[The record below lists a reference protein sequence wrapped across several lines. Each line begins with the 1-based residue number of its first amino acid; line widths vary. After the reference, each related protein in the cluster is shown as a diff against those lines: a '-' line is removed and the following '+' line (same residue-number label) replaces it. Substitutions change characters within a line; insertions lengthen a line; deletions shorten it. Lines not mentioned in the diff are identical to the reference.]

1 MHDRPTNQSIN
12 LPVKIILVDDD
23 PVWRLGLTT
32 ALATHQNLPN
42 LPNLPST
49 DLPATN
55 PPVAN
60 FQVIAE
66 ADELSSLLER
76 LFVRDAAGNLVG
88 NLARDLVASPL
99 TPKLLLLGSYGEN
112 LSQLLREFHQCRQQ
126 LGQEFLTLPVLLVT
140 RLLTL
145 AELEE
150 VQELG
155 IKGYCVR
162 SGAVATILEAINTL
176 AQGQSFWGE
185 TRENLTQDI
194 PQNLPQNLPQNN
206 SLYSQAAIGV
216 AKINQ
221 ELQQIDRYLQQPQLS
236 NLNWLFLTG
245 LRRELRTARWVVN
258 QFFPVNAMVMASTLY
273 SQELTSSQELN
284 QNPQGRL
291 SPDTEITKI
300 TNQVINQSS
309 KDSANSAGSLVFVSG
324 SNQQA
329 ISQTIS
335 QVIPRGVASKIYENV
350 QLHLEFPLI
359 NLTGKILEIDVLAL
373 HKKRELLS
381 LILQK
386 FINLCQDLSLSQVD
400 LDYLH
405 ERKVQLLQDLWI
417 AVVTDFFGK
426 YSSLK
431 TETLEQEI
439 VPALLA
445 DQAIVQVEILEKIPF
460 VEELLSQIL
469 FDANLTI
476 DDRAYPAASGE
487 AIARAELILENL
499 IIQVANAVIQPLL
512 NQFSEVESI
521 KLTFYDQQ
529 LISVRDITR
538 FRNELSWRY
547 RVFSYFHE
555 PKLIFES
562 THQLY
567 VFRETGIRS
576 TSVYAPR
583 TRELQSLT
591 GIRYFTTLGLELQDT
606 IAPRLQ
612 TITKFLGKGLIY
624 VLTQIIGRGIGLVG
638 KGILQ
643 GIGNSFQEARVGRDR
658 AK

>member
-1 MHDRPTNQSIN
+1 MNADQPTNQSIN

-23 PVWRLGLTT
+23 SVWRLGLTT
-32 ALATHQNLPN
+32 ALVTRQNLPN
-42 LPNLPST
+42 TNL
-49 DLPATN
+49 LATN
-55 PPVAN
+55 PPIAN

-66 ADELSSLLER
+66 ADQLSSLLAR

-88 NLARDLVASPL
+88 NLARDIIASSL
-99 TPKLLLLGSYGEN
+99 TPKLLLLGSSGEN
-112 LSQLLREFHQCRQQ
+112 LSQLLGEFNQCRQQ
-126 LGQEFLTLPVLLVT
+126 LGQEFPTLPVLLVT
-140 RLLTL
+140 RLLTP

-150 VQELG
+150 VQVLG

-162 SGAVATILEAINTL
+162 SGSIETILEAINTVT
-176 AQGQSFWGE
+176 QGQSFWSQ
-185 TRENLTQDI
+185 TREITTDLDQNIAQNF
-194 PQNLPQNLPQNN
+194 PQNLTQNN
-206 SLYSQAAIGV
+206 SLYSQAANGV

-236 NLNWLFLTG
+236 DLSWLFLTG
-245 LRRELRTARWVVN
+245 RRRELRTARWVIN
-258 QFFPVNAMVMASTLY
+258 QLFPVNAVVMANNLD
-273 SQELTSSQELN
+273 SQELISDQILN
-284 QNPQGRL
+284 QNQPEQL
-291 SPDTEITKI
+291 SPTTEI
-300 TNQVINQSS
+300 TNQVINQAVIGGS
-309 KDSANSAGSLVFVSG
+309 NSAGSLVFTSG
-324 SNQQA
+324 RNQQG

-335 QVIPRGVASKIYENV
+335 QLIPRGVASKIYENV

-359 NLTGKILEIDVLAL
+359 NLTGNILEIDILAP

-386 FINLCQDLSLSQVD
+386 FISLCQDLSVSQVD
-400 LDYLH
+400 LDYIA
-405 ERKVQLLQDLWI
+405 ERKFQLLQDLWI
-417 AVVTDFFGK
+417 AVITDFFGK

-431 TETLEQEI
+431 NGSIEQEL
-439 VPALLA
+439 VPALLV
-445 DQAIVQVEILEKIPF
+445 DQAIVQSEILEKIPF

-469 FDANLTI
+469 FNNNLTI

-512 NQFSEVESI
+512 NQFSEVETI
-521 KLTFYDQQ
+521 KLIFYDQQ
-529 LISVRDITR
+529 LISARDITR
-538 FRNELSWRY
+538 FRNELSWKY
-547 RVFSYFHE
+547 RLFNYFYE

-562 THQLY
+562 THQLHI
-567 VFRETGIRS
+567 FRETGIRS

-583 TRELQSLT
+583 TRELQALT

-606 IAPRLQ
+606 ISPRLQ
-612 TITKFLGKGLIY
+612 TITRFLGKGLIY

>member
-1 MHDRPTNQSIN
+1 MHDRPTNKSIN

-23 PVWRLGLTT
+23 SVWRLGLTT
-32 ALATHQNLPN
+32 ALAASQNLPN
-42 LPNLPST
+42 P
-49 DLPATN
+49 DLSATK
-55 PPVAN
+55 PPIAN

-66 ADELSSLLER
+66 VEQLSSLLER
-76 LFVRDAAGNLVG
+76 LFVKDAAGNLVG
-88 NLARDLVASPL
+88 NLARDLVASSL
-99 TPKLLLLGSYGEN
+99 TPKLLLLGSSGEN
-112 LSQLLREFHQCRQQ
+112 FSQLLREFNQCRQQ
-126 LGQEFLTLPVLLVT
+126 LRQDFPTLPVLLVT
-140 RLLTL
+140 RLLTP

-150 VQELG
+150 VRGLG
-155 IKGYCVR
+155 VKGYCVR
-162 SGAVATILEAINTL
+162 SGSIETILEAINTV
-176 AQGQSFWGE
+176 AQGQSFWSK
-185 TRENLTQDI
+185 TREI
-194 PQNLPQNLPQNN
+194 PADLEQNISQAQNN

-221 ELQQIDRYLQQPQLS
+221 ELQQIDSYLQQPQLS
-236 NLNWLFLTG
+236 NLSWLFLTG
-245 LRRELRTARWVVN
+245 RRRELRTARWVIN
-258 QFFPVNAMVMASTLY
+258 QFFPVNTVVMANTPEAQGLISNQGL
-273 SQELTSSQELN
+273 S
-284 QNPQGRL
+284 QNPQGQL
-291 SPDTEITKI
+291 SPDLEI

-309 KDSANSAGSLVFVSG
+309 KDGSNSAGSLVFVSG

-335 QVIPRGVASKIYENV
+335 QVIPRGVASKIYEDV
-350 QLHLEFPLI
+350 QLHLESSLS
-359 NLTGKILEIDVLAL
+359 NLTSKILEIDILSIN
-373 HKKRELLS
+373 KKRELLS

-386 FINLCQDLSLSQVD
+386 FINLCQDLSLSEVD
-400 LDYLH
+400 LNYITEH
-405 ERKVQLLQDLWI
+405 KSQLLQDLWT
-417 AVVTDFFGK
+417 AVITDFFGK
-426 YSSLK
+426 YASLK
-431 TETLEQEI
+431 TATMEQEI
-439 VPALLA
+439 VPTLLA

-469 FDANLTI
+469 FNTNLTI
-476 DDRAYPAASGE
+476 DDRTYPAASGE

-547 RVFSYFHE
+547 RAFSYFYE

-567 VFRETGIRS
+567 VFSETGIRS

-583 TRELQSLT
+583 TRELQALT

-624 VLTQIIGRGIGLVG
+624 VLTQIIGRGLGLIG